1 MLPFNHITFTLN
13 VDLPIEHLSHIR

>member
-1 MLPFNHITFTLN
+1 MLPFNHITFTLT